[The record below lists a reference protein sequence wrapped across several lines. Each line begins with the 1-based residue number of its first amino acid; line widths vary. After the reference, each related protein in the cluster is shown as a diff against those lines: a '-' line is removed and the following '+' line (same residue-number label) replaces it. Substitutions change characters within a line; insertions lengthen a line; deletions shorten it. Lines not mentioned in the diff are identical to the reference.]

1 MVRDAEGEAVSADLS
16 DLDIDDDVSRVPRT
30 PTPAEVPAL
39 VRELARVQSAH
50 SRAIQAMRRLVWAV
64 VLAVLV
70 GSLGVIGSVA
80 AAAWGLGGRME
91 RIESLAWRVERLE
104 RAEERA
110 R

>member
-1 MVRDAEGEAVSADLS
+1 
-16 DLDIDDDVSRVPRT
+16 
-30 PTPAEVPAL
+30 
-39 VRELARVQSAH
+39 
-50 SRAIQAMRRLVWAV
+50 MRRLVWAV
-64 VLAVLV
+64 VVAVLV
-70 GSLGVIGSVA
+70 GSMSVIGTVA

>member
-1 MVRDAEGEAVSADLS
+1 MSAADLS
-16 DLDIDDDVSRVPRT
+16 SLDLDDDASHGPRT
-30 PTPAEVPAL
+30 PEPKEVPAL
-39 VRELARVQSAH
+39 VRELVRVQSAH
-50 SRAIQAMRRLVWAV
+50 SRAIRAMQRLVWGV
-64 VLAVLV
+64 VIAVLV
-70 GSLGVIGSVA
+70 GSMGVIGTVA

>member
-1 MVRDAEGEAVSADLS
+1 MAPTDFSGLV
-16 DLDIDDDVSRVPRT
+16 IDDDDSHSPKT
-30 PTPAEVPAL
+30 PEPKEVPAL
-39 VRELARVQSAH
+39 VRELVRVQSAH
-50 SRAIQAMRRLVWAV
+50 GRAIRAMQRLVWGV
-64 VLAVLV
+64 VIAVLV
-70 GSLGVIGSVA
+70 GSMGVIGTVA